1 MEGKKNFMK
10 KMILILCFTLF
21 GLSSF
26 GANVKMKSTEN
37 SINYGGKNIG
47 KTTFL
52 VKGDK
57 LELKFEELDV
67 EEGNFPVKITMK
79 IKKSTITIK
88 NIWNDG
94 IYVRVADFDK
104 NDKFM
109 DVYVTETGTDIG
121 AYTTIYRYD
130 GQKLYKYKGFSHYLS
145 DFLYDGKGNIYFD
158 DSEAAEGILGS
169 YKTKFNYKTGKIEG
183 KK

>member
-1 MEGKKNFMK
+1 MK
-10 KMILILCFTLF
+10 KMILILCFILF

>member
-1 MEGKKNFMK
+1 MS
-10 KMILILCFTLF
+10 LL
-21 GLSSF
+21 LSSKRVVF
-26 GANVKMKSTEN
+26 ESSLFKYAKNPKRPSLNLSKE
-37 SINYGGKNIG
+37 SII
-47 KTTFL
+47 TFEIY
-52 VKGDK
+52 K
-57 LELKFEELDV
+57 E
-67 EEGNFPVKITMK
+67 K
-79 IKKSTITIK
+79 IKNSKITIK
-88 NIWNDG
+88 NEWNDG

-104 NDKFM
+104 NDKFI

>member
-1 MEGKKNFMK
+1 MK

-94 IYVRVADFDK
+94 IYVRVTDFDK